1 MQSPL
6 PRRPKG
12 PSAIAAASAS
22 RTTPGPGPGPEDDS
36 ASRQQTGPTE
46 PPMSAAAAAF
56 AAEST
61 ATPQDTAVPQDMAA
75 PQDAAVAAGPARVGG
90 ERTENGSGRSRRATG
105 TPPGRTGDRAAEAA
119 AGPGTETAPRPPAG
133 GATRRR
139 LPRAVL
145 LTGVSVVVAALI
157 CGAFLISRAGD
168 DDTRSPDSAS
178 GAMPGTAGDG
188 GSYDGTPSLLGPP
201 PPSMSRS
208 ASPSTAPSPS
218 ADATHASSGSPA
230 TKAAKG
236 GSAAQPTSAPS
247 VAAAAAADGGRTQVK
262 SGGSDDGSSS
272 CTSAAGSGALTD
284 YSVCVSSGTV
294 TFQVTFHTSQ
304 SYYHVF
310 FDTDGNTAT
319 GYQLPYPSPSA
330 LGADY
335 MIENG
340 GLYRS
345 RSTDWSWTQTATR
358 PKRTVDGPTRTWT
371 LPLSRIGSPT
381 GTQRVEF
388 NAGSDYTPV
397 IAFSPK

>member
-1 MQSPL
+1 MPSPL

-12 PSAIAAASAS
+12 PSAIAAASVS
-22 RTTPGPGPGPEDDS
+22 RTAPGPGPGPEDDS
-36 ASRQQTGPTE
+36 ASQQQPGPTT
-46 PPMSAAAAAF
+46 PPMSATAAAF
-56 AAEST
+56 AAES
-61 ATPQDTAVPQDMAA
+61 AVTPQPTAVTANP
-75 PQDAAVAAGPARVGG
+75 PRVGS
-90 ERTENGSGRSRRATG
+90 EHTESESERSRKVVG
-105 TPPGRTGDRAAEAA
+105 TPPDRGGDRRAEAT
-119 AGPGTETAPRPPAG
+119 AGAGTDTAPRRPAG
-133 GATRRR
+133 GTTRRR

-145 LTGVSVVVAALI
+145 LAGASVVMAALI
-157 CGAFLISRAGD
+157 CGAFLIGRAGD
-168 DDTRSPDSAS
+168 DGTRSSDSAS

-188 GSYDGTPSLLGPP
+188 GSYDSTPRLLGPP

-208 ASPSTAPSPS
+208 ASPSASPSPP
-218 ADATHASSGSPA
+218 ADATHAPSGPSA

-236 GSAAQPTSAPS
+236 GSATHPTTAPS
-247 VAAAAAADGGRTQVK
+247 VAAAAAADGGRTEAK
-262 SGGSDDGSSS
+262 SGGSDEGSSS

-294 TFQVTFHTSQ
+294 TFQVTFHTKQ

-310 FDTDGNTAT
+310 FNTDGNTAT

-345 RSTDWSWTQTATR
+345 RSTDWGWTETATR
-358 PKRTVDGPTRTWT
+358 PNRTVDGSTQTWT
-371 LPLSRIGSPT
+371 LPLRGIGSPT